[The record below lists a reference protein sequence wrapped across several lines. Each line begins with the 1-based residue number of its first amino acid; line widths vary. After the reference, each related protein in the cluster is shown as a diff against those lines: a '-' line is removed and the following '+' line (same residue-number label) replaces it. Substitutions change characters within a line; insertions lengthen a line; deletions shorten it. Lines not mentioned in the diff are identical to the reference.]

1 MKKMLVTL
9 AFLNTLFFMSTACS
23 QDDSN
28 YIQPKFEDL
37 GAYTPDDISNWP
49 HAIFSFND
57 WACTDMQMA
66 DNRLGIDP
74 IVRNGSRTTVLAYSS
89 KENIRFTTLRSGEN
103 PYDYILQIKDFDADI
118 PQVWIQCSSLDQMA
132 GPITLTPL
140 TSTLKIR
147 LIEAPDNMESLQI
160 VLPGM
165 NDALYLFSGVTEP
178 ADGIKNKTL
187 RLTASDGD
195 RTYYLFPMCSDRS
208 WNLDFT
214 ISIDVLCADGPRSSR
229 N

>member
-66 DNRLGIDP
+66 DNRLIPSSETDP
-74 IVRNGSRTTVLAYSS
+74 GQPFWPTAQKRTSASQRFGVERIHMITSFKSRISTPISH
-89 KENIRFTTLRSGEN
+89 KSGYN
-103 PYDYILQIKDFDADI
+103 
-118 PQVWIQCSSLDQMA
+118 V
-132 GPITLTPL
+132 
-140 TSTLKIR
+140 
-147 LIEAPDNMESLQI
+147 
-160 VLPGM
+160 
-165 NDALYLFSGVTEP
+165 
-178 ADGIKNKTL
+178 
-187 RLTASDGD
+187 
-195 RTYYLFPMCSDRS
+195 
-208 WNLDFT
+208 
-214 ISIDVLCADGPRSSR
+214 PRSIKWPDPSHSHH
-229 N
+229 

>member
-66 DNRLGIDP
+66 DNRLGIFQEEP
-74 IVRNGSRTTVLAYSS
+74 KIKYQSPQEQIAR
-89 KENIRFTTLRSGEN
+89 LR
-103 PYDYILQIKDFDADI
+103 K
-118 PQVWIQCSSLDQMA
+118 
-132 GPITLTPL
+132 
-140 TSTLKIR
+140 LK
-147 LIEAPDNMESLQI
+147 
-160 VLPGM
+160 
-165 NDALYLFSGVTEP
+165 
-178 ADGIKNKTL
+178 
-187 RLTASDGD
+187 
-195 RTYYLFPMCSDRS
+195 
-208 WNLDFT
+208 
-214 ISIDVLCADGPRSSR
+214 
-229 N
+229 

>member
-74 IVRNGSRTTVLAYSS
+74 IVRNGSRTTVLDTMFLARS
-89 KENIRFTTLRSGEN
+89 NGRTHHTHTTDLN
-103 PYDYILQIKDFDADI
+103 PEDPTD
-118 PQVWIQCSSLDQMA
+118 
-132 GPITLTPL
+132 
-140 TSTLKIR
+140 
-147 LIEAPDNMESLQI
+147 
-160 VLPGM
+160 
-165 NDALYLFSGVTEP
+165 
-178 ADGIKNKTL
+178 
-187 RLTASDGD
+187 
-195 RTYYLFPMCSDRS
+195 
-208 WNLDFT
+208 
-214 ISIDVLCADGPRSSR
+214 
-229 N
+229 

>member
-89 KENIRFTTLRSGEN
+89 KRTSASQRFGVERIHMITSFKSRISTPISHKSGYN
-103 PYDYILQIKDFDADI
+103 
-118 PQVWIQCSSLDQMA
+118 V
-132 GPITLTPL
+132 
-140 TSTLKIR
+140 
-147 LIEAPDNMESLQI
+147 
-160 VLPGM
+160 
-165 NDALYLFSGVTEP
+165 
-178 ADGIKNKTL
+178 
-187 RLTASDGD
+187 
-195 RTYYLFPMCSDRS
+195 
-208 WNLDFT
+208 
-214 ISIDVLCADGPRSSR
+214 PRSIKWPDPSHSHH
-229 N
+229 

>member
-103 PYDYILQIKDFDADI
+103 PYDYILQSRI
-118 PQVWIQCSSLDQMA
+118 ST
-132 GPITLTPL
+132 PI
-140 TSTLKIR
+140 SHK
-147 LIEAPDNMESLQI
+147 
-160 VLPGM
+160 
-165 NDALYLFSGVTEP
+165 SGYNV
-178 ADGIKNKTL
+178 
-187 RLTASDGD
+187 
-195 RTYYLFPMCSDRS
+195 
-208 WNLDFT
+208 
-214 ISIDVLCADGPRSSR
+214 PRSIKWPDPSHSHH
-229 N
+229 

>member
-118 PQVWIQCSSLDQMA
+118 PQVWIQFSSLDQMA
-132 GPITLTPL
+132 GPITL
-140 TSTLKIR
+140 S
-147 LIEAPDNMESLQI
+147 
-160 VLPGM
+160 V
-165 NDALYLFSGVTEP
+165 F
-178 ADGIKNKTL
+178 
-187 RLTASDGD
+187 
-195 RTYYLFPMCSDRS
+195 
-208 WNLDFT
+208 
-214 ISIDVLCADGPRSSR
+214 
-229 N
+229 